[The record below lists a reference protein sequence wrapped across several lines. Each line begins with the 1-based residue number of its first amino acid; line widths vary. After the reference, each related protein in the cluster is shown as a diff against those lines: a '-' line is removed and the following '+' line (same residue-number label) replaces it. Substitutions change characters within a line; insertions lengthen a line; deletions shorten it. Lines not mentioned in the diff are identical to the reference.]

1 MFKFFAWALPL
12 VLAIFVM
19 SLCALLGLFSFPQGG
34 EWLAEH
40 LSEQQMN
47 TLIGALF

>member
-1 MFKFFAWALPL
+1 MFRFIAWALPL
-12 VLAIFVM
+12 VLFLIVL
-19 SLCALLGLFSFPQGG
+19 SLGGLLGLFSFPQGG

-40 LSEQQMN
+40 LTEQQMN